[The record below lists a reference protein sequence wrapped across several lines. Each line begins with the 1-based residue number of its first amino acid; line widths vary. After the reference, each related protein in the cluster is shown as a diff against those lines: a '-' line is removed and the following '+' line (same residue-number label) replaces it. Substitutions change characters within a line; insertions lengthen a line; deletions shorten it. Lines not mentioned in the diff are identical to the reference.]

1 MPTLH
6 TVLGATGASGQAV
19 LTQLTKTQVPVR
31 AVTRSSELPGY
42 DTVHGDLIDP
52 DAAREAVAGSTH
64 VYLCVGLP
72 YRFDVWLHDWPLI
85 MDNVVHACAQ
95 TGASLH
101 FLDNVYMYGP
111 PPLPV
116 PFDEKTSQEPSSKK
130 GVIRKAVADRLLE
143 AFAKKEVTGTI
154 ARSAD
159 FYGPGTANSMLYVV
173 FLERMLQG
181 KAPQFL
187 GPPNQPHTYGY
198 TVDNARAMIALAGQP
213 DTYGEVWHL
222 PVGAPITPQEAADIF
237 NDLLQT
243 SHQVQHLPVW
253 MRKIISLFNRPV
265 REVGE
270 MLYQFEHPYHMSWEK
285 FRERF
290 PEFQIT
296 PYQKGFQ
303 VMIDSFRHQMKS

>member
-6 TVLGATGASGQAV
+6 TVLGAAGASGQAV
-19 LTQLTKTQVPVR
+19 LAQLTKEQMPVR
-31 AVTRSSELPGY
+31 AVTRSSDLPEY
-42 DTVHGDLIDP
+42 DTVHGDLLDP
-52 DAAREAVAGSTH
+52 KAANEVVSGASH

-72 YRFDVWLHDWPLI
+72 YRSDVWLHDWPLI
-85 MDNVVHACAQ
+85 MDNVVYACAQ

-101 FLDNVYMYGP
+101 FLDNIYMYGP

-116 PFDEKTSQEPSSKK
+116 PFDENTSQEPSSKK

-159 FYGPGTANSMLYVV
+159 FYGPGTTNSMLYAV
-173 FLERMLQG
+173 FLERMLEG

-198 TVDNARAMIALAGQP
+198 TIDNARAMIALAEHP
-213 DTYGEVWHL
+213 DTYGELWHL
-222 PVGAPITPQEAADIF
+222 PVGDPITPQEAADMF
-237 NDLLQT
+237 NQLLGT
-243 SHQVQHLPVW
+243 NYQVQHLPALAQ
-253 MRKIISLFNRPV
+253 RIIGLFLRPV

-270 MLYQFEHPYHMSWEK
+270 MLYQFRHPYRMSWDK
-285 FRERF
+285 FQTRF
-290 PEFQIT
+290 PDFPVTSYEE
-296 PYQKGFQ
+296 GFKE
-303 VMIDSFRHQMKS
+303 MIDSFQHSA

>member
-19 LTQLTKTQVPVR
+19 LDELAKTQVPIR
-31 AVTRSSELPGY
+31 AVTRSSELPGF
-42 DTVHGDLIDP
+42 DTVNGDLLNP
-52 DAAREAVAGSTH
+52 EATREAVSGSSH
-64 VYLCVGLP
+64 VYMCVGLP
-72 YRFDVWLHDWPLI
+72 YRSDVWMHDWPLI
-85 MDNVVHACAQ
+85 MDNLINACAH

-101 FLDNVYMYGP
+101 FLDNIYMYGP

-116 PFDEKTSQEPSSKK
+116 PFDENTRQEPTSKK

-143 AFAKKEVTGTI
+143 AFAQKEVEGTI

-159 FYGPGTANSMLYVV
+159 FYGPGSTNSMLYAV

-198 TVDNARAMIALAGQP
+198 TVDNARAMIELAEHS

-222 PVGAPITPQEAADIF
+222 PVGDPITPQQAADLF
-237 NDLLQT
+237 NQLLDT
-243 SHQVQHLPVW
+243 NYEVQHLPIW
-253 MRKIISLFNRPV
+253 MQKVLGLFIRPI

-270 MLYQFEHPYHMSWEK
+270 MLYQFEHPYHMSWKK
-285 FRERF
+285 FQTRF
-290 PEFQIT
+290 PEYKPT
-296 PYQKGFQ
+296 PYKQGFK
-303 VMIDSFRHQMKS
+303 VMIDSFQS